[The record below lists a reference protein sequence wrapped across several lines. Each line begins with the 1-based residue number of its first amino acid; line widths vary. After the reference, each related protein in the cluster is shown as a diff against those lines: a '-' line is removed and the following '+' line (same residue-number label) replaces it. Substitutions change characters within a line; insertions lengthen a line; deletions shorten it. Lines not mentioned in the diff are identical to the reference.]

1 MWISPLRRWADATR
15 GRSPI
20 RRGGTKLLQCA
31 CNATTP
37 SAFQNSSA
45 LPADRYSYKAQMHR
59 RKATESFRPA
69 PRFYRFLPLCLFV
82 NWKGSFRGDLN
93 FAKSN
98 IELSCAAESA
108 KYKQFYGHSATDR
121 CDLRRQLQRFVMLH
135 FFHFRPNS
143 FFDSSILIASLTLL
157 SIVSCFFAVVIHM
170 M

>member
-82 NWKGSFRGDLN
+82 HWKGSFRGDLN

-98 IELSCAAESA
+98 IELSSRPES
-108 KYKQFYGHSATDR
+108 GSL
-121 CDLRRQLQRFVMLH
+121 LRIMRTEQLV
-135 FFHFRPNS
+135 
-143 FFDSSILIASLTLL
+143 
-157 SIVSCFFAVVIHM
+157 
-170 M
+170 